1 MRVKKVLTYGD
12 GLRNIGNRKEV
23 QMTIKKYRDRRKMT
37 NHAFSQAVGLSPQ
50 YVSMITNGTQRAS
63 MQAAIQIHN
72 NTKGQVTFQDL
83 VGHELIK

>member
-1 MRVKKVLTYGD
+1 
-12 GLRNIGNRKEV
+12 
-23 QMTIKKYRDRRKMT
+23 MT

-72 NTKGQVTFQDL
+72 NTKGKVSFQDL
-83 VGHELIK
+83 VGHELTK